1 MPHLRAPWRS
11 ALLQKIAI
19 IGMSDATLYN
29 PWPLRR
35 CCSRILLAG
44 APLGATGLYPLHGQG
59 GTYGSHQSRLRSG
72 THVCFWHH
80 PSWKWLRVSASLP
93 GKLLPSTRL
102 SIAQDAPRTL

>member
-59 GTYGSHQSRLRSG
+59 GTYGSHRAAAPTCAFGTTPHGSG
-72 THVCFWHH
+72 YESVPAF
-80 PSWKWLRVSASLP
+80 PASYCHQL
-93 GKLLPSTRL
+93 G
-102 SIAQDAPRTL
+102 